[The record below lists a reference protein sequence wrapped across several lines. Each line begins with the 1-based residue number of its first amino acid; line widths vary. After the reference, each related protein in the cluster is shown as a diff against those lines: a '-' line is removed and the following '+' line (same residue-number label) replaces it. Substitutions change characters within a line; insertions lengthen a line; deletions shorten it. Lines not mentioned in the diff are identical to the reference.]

1 MPHLPE
7 HQLLKTNEIFKFH
20 CHTGISC
27 FTDCCRQLELALT
40 PYDVLR
46 LKKALRLTS
55 SDFLEQ
61 YAVIEFET
69 EDLYPKIYLGMVDD
83 GRASCPFVGNEGC
96 RMYNDRPG
104 ACRTYPLGRGA
115 SLEAQGDKA
124 IHVLIREPHC
134 HGFAEEQEQTL
145 SQWQNDQDLREDNR
159 YNDEM
164 LAVINHPALLAL
176 AGHRMNQEQADDF
189 ILCFYNLDNFRKK
202 IAAGSKTDTNLL
214 TLAIKWFIKQ
224 RLSPAKLSS

>member
-1 MPHLPE
+1 MPQLPE
-7 HQLLKTNEIFKFH
+7 HQSLKVNEAFKFH

-46 LKKALRLTS
+46 LKKALGLTS
-55 SDFLEQ
+55 CKFLEQ

-69 EDLYPKIYLGMVDD
+69 EDLYPRIYLGMVDD
-83 GRASCPFVGNEGC
+83 GRASCPFVSNEGC
-96 RMYNDRPG
+96 RIYNDRPG

-124 IHVLIREPHC
+124 IHILIREPHC
-134 HGFAEEQEQTL
+134 HGFAEDREQTL
-145 SQWQNDQDLREDNR
+145 SQWQNDQALQEYNH
-159 YNDEM
+159 YNDEI
-164 LAVINHPALLAL
+164 LAIINHPAPL
-176 AGHRMNQEQADDF
+176 AGRRMSQEQADDF
-189 ILCFYNLDNFRKK
+189 ILCLYDLDHFRKK
-202 IAAGSKTDTNLL
+202 IAADNKNDTDLL

-224 RLSPAKLSS
+224 HLSSSS